1 MTVGGQPVLNGHIP
15 APEAFLCGPSQLA
28 PVDGQG
34 MYRLVVILNRFLGF
48 IATIIERSFIYQF
61 NSTTLFALNSFSM
74 SMEEGTNKNQR
85 KLSQFTKFPHSTAL
99 GDNEHKPSVELL
111 QVGGPLATLWLTGF
125 RIGSKSAGHT
135 HGLG

>member
-1 MTVGGQPVLNGHIP
+1 MTVGGQPVLDGHIP

-34 MYRLVVILNRFLGF
+34 MYRLIVILNRVLGF

-85 KLSQFTKFPHSTAL
+85 KLSQFTKFTHSTAL

-125 RIGSKSAGHT
+125 GIGSKSAGHT
-135 HGLG
+135 HGFG

>member
-1 MTVGGQPVLNGHIP
+1 MTVGGQPVLDGHIP

-34 MYRLVVILNRFLGF
+34 MYRLIVILNRVLGF

-74 SMEEGTNKNQR
+74 STEKGVPIKI
-85 KLSQFTKFPHSTAL
+85 
-99 GDNEHKPSVELL
+99 NEN
-111 QVGGPLATLWLTGF
+111 
-125 RIGSKSAGHT
+125 
-135 HGLG
+135 

>member
-74 SMEEGTNKNQR
+74 STEKGAPIKINENCVNLQSSPIPKHWVPTNTNLPWSFFK
-85 KLSQFTKFPHSTAL
+85 SVGPWPHF
-99 GDNEHKPSVELL
+99 G
-111 QVGGPLATLWLTGF
+111 
-125 RIGSKSAGHT
+125 
-135 HGLG
+135 

>member
-125 RIGSKSAGHT
+125 RIGSQSAGHT
-135 HGLG
+135 HGFG